1 MDITRRE
8 SFKMLGG
15 AAAIAALPISFS
27 SLSAEQKN
35 SLVTNGYVAV
45 DRASANQFEGLT
57 VAFNQRWTASNCQV
71 IYFCVSPDG
80 VKNALQSLITEGTH
94 KTSFSVKSGGHCY
107 EDFVFNDSIT
117 AIIDTSY
124 LKGGGALED
133 GTFYGEAGLT
143 NWEAGKMFYKQLGK
157 CIPGGTCYSVGIG
170 GHIVGGGFGVLSRL
184 HGLTVDQLEAVE
196 VATVDAFDVVT
207 LNECHRNDAD
217 PLKQDLFWAHCG
229 GGGGN
234 FGIITKYIFKSTL
247 PDAPNYS
254 DITRL
259 AVSWENIPDPATF
272 IDIVRLYTSSI
283 QTWPNELYCAANFNH
298 EYNGNIDFDI
308 VSFFDDVAT
317 GDSLYTTY
325 IRKFFDDLTNLGVSP
340 FSTNGPGD
348 GVQRLGYLDAVEVRG
363 AIVGGTRNK
372 FKSCHMREDFP
383 EHHLNTFYTY
393 LRTPIVDANSNPVD
407 FYANVQMHTY
417 GGAIN
422 DIAPDATPDA
432 ARDSFIKMQY
442 IINWKQMLNGSD
454 GWDDAC
460 LSWMNDLYSTTYTG
474 YPNNEPAPDFLDPE
488 TQTVVVDGCY
498 VGYCDKD
505 LVDWPTLYY
514 GENYTRLQYIKNDW
528 DPQNLFN
535 HAQSIVGTPRPL

>member
-1 MDITRRE
+1 MDISRRD

-15 AAAIAALPISFS
+15 AAALAALPISFN
-27 SLSAEQKN
+27 SLSAEQLN
-35 SLVTNGYVAV
+35 TLVTDGYVAI

-57 VAFNQRWTASNCQV
+57 VAFNQRWKASNCQI

-80 VKNALQSLITEGTH
+80 VKNALQAVVDNVNYRN
-94 KTSFSVKSGGHCY
+94 SFSVKSGGHCY
-107 EDFVFNDSIT
+107 EDFVFNDNIT

-124 LKGGGALED
+124 LKAGGAVGD

-196 VATVDAFDVVT
+196 VATVDASNVVT
-207 LNECHRNDAD
+207 LNECRRDDTD

-254 DITRL
+254 DVTRL
-259 AVSWENIPDPATF
+259 AVSWDNIPDAATF
-272 IDIVRLYTSSI
+272 KAIVRLYTSSI

-298 EYNGNIDFDI
+298 QYNGNIDFDI
-308 VSFFDDVAT
+308 VSSFDDTAT
-317 GDSLYTTY
+317 GDLLYTTY
-325 IRKFFDDLTNLGVSP
+325 IRKFFDDLAALGVSP
-340 FSTNGPGD
+340 FSLNGPGD

-372 FKSCHMREDFP
+372 FKSCHMRADFP
-383 EHHLNTFYTY
+383 EHHLDTFYTY
-393 LRTPIVDANSNPVD
+393 LTTPILDANSNPVD

-417 GGAIN
+417 GGVIN
-422 DIAPDATPDA
+422 DIAPEATPDA

-442 IINWKQMLNGSD
+442 IINWKQMLNGSE

-460 LSWMNDLYSTTYTG
+460 LTWMNDLYSTTYAG
-474 YPNNEPAPDFLDPE
+474 YPNSEPAPDFLDPE
-488 TQTVVVDGCY
+488 TGTVVVDGCY

-505 LVDWPTLYY
+505 LIDWPTLYY
-514 GENYTRLQYIKNDW
+514 GENYARLQYVKNDW

-535 HAQSIVGTPRPL
+535 HAQSIVGAPRP